1 VQLYYLQVDT
11 GSDIMWVDCAP
22 CYNCPMKTSLPV
34 NPSTKLDFCFWHTMC
49 EIVDPHIA
57 LRCQELGFRVWGR
70 VEINEGATLA
80 AGGFVCVDSSY
91 SLLSITLINSP
102 CCTL

>member
-1 VQLYYLQVDT
+1 
-11 GSDIMWVDCAP
+11 
-22 CYNCPMKTSLPV
+22 
-34 NPSTKLDFCFWHTMC
+34 MC
-49 EIVDPHIA
+49 EIVNPHIA

-91 SLLSITLINSP
+91 SL
-102 CCTL
+102 